1 MGLPPEWPYIARHN
15 IQVNRNYQLKAK
27 KYAHI
32 DEDYAFIEEM
42 RDWLYS
48 FTSYIETE
56 SEEKDSLR
64 KLKGVIQFELER
76 KKLSKALLDFTLT
89 YVTTRFEHRLDMLC
103 HRRFMNTFE
112 GRVADNCFTE
122 SDNSAL
128 ARDPFGPKP
137 NYKLHKA
144 VGTIVQHTDEQF
156 RGLITDAE
164 R

>member
-1 MGLPPEWPYIARHN
+1 M
-15 IQVNRNYQLKAK
+15 NRNYQIFAK
-27 KYAHI
+27 SHATT
-32 DEDYAFIEEM
+32 DEDRAFIEEM

-48 FTSYIETE
+48 FTNYVETE
-56 SEEKDSLR
+56 SEEKDSLM
-64 KLKGVIQFELER
+64 KLKGTIKFELGR
-76 KKLSKALLDFTLT
+76 KKLSKALLEFTMT
-89 YVTTRFEHRLDMLC
+89 YVTTKFEHKLSMLC

-144 VGTIVQHTDEQF
+144 VGTIVQHTDERF
-156 RGLITDAE
+156 RSLITEAE